1 MEGLFCLKGNI
12 DIIYIS
18 YIHLNMT
25 DEQFKQLI
33 PKELISLQEEYNVFK
48 NKMK

>member
-1 MEGLFCLKGNI
+1 MKITPEEYFFYEWL
-12 DIIYIS
+12 IINK
-18 YIHLNMT
+18 NMT